1 MLSLIIL
8 LCGTDFEAVW
18 ADKLVSHSFEL
29 WNCAGQVH
37 TEEREKPEVS
47 PLSDT
52 KSDEQQDAV
61 RKVPAP
67 RKFRV
72 LVLTADWCGPCQQLK
87 SRFDWLR
94 SGGWTIGVTP
104 DNHVQ
109 TIDVDQQPEA
119 WSRYAQA
126 GQGMPLAVAI
136 DGDRILGRISGVT
149 AEGLIELQH
158 RAAAQA
164 KAQGT
169 P

>member
-1 MLSLIIL
+1 MLRLIFL
-8 LCGTDFEAVW
+8 LSGLNFLSVW
-18 ADKLVSHSFEL
+18 ADSPPENKFAL
-29 WNCAGQVH
+29 WDRAEQVR
-37 TEEREKPEVS
+37 TDDEKEPEVTS
-47 PLSDT
+47 LSVT
-52 KSDEQQDAV
+52 RTVEQQDVA
-61 RKVPAP
+61 RNVPVP

-72 LVLTADWCGPCQQLK
+72 LVLTAGWCGPCQQLK
-87 SRFDWLR
+87 SRFGWLR
-94 SGGWTIGVTP
+94 SGGWTIGETP

-109 TIDVDQQPEA
+109 VIDIDEHPEA

-136 DGDRILGRISGVT
+136 DGDRLLGRISGVT

>member
-8 LCGTDFEAVW
+8 LFGTDFGGVW
-18 ADKLVSHSFEL
+18 ADEVVSHSFEL
-29 WNCAGQVH
+29 WNRAEQVRM
-37 TEEREKPEVS
+37 EDGEKPEVS
-47 PLSDT
+47 SPSVMET
-52 KSDEQQDAV
+52 VEQQDVA
-61 RKVPAP
+61 RNVPAP

-72 LVLTADWCGPCQQLK
+72 LVLTASWCGPCQQLK

-94 SGGWTIGVTP
+94 SGGWTIGETP

-109 TIDVDQQPEA
+109 LIDVDQQPEA

-149 AEGLIELQH
+149 AEGLIDLQH
-158 RAAAQA
+158 RAAGQA
-164 KAQGT
+164 K